1 MSNQI
6 FQTLKELATPLR
18 ASQCVLHKHELLIC
32 GGYDQRA
39 CYSYHILKNEYKLI
53 CEYPSDVQLNE
64 HCVIKLKSNRLLS
77 FGGNKYIKRYTLLM
91 KYVSVWDNIS
101 NKFNNYNQWIP
112 FTDDHNHPIII
123 GMNYYYNYE
132 GVRAVIGG
140 SNNHLLF
147 ITCYPKNIH
156 IFDLNRYQFIKHDTL
171 PILDCIGYHCFVL
184 KSENKQEQEMMKTNE
199 KNKIIK
205 CCYNN
210 SFQFHQLLVCNYI
223 APFNGYSYV
232 CINDIILFFGGFHYH
247 NTSKLVH
254 KYLIQENKWKTFQ
267 NTLPSPLFDCIAILN
282 EEYNNIHI
290 IGGQDNKRRTL
301 LTHMKTKIRIW
312 DVSHLVMICLF
323 ILMKNK

>member
-6 FQTLKELATPLR
+6 FQTLKE
-18 ASQCVLHKHELLIC
+18 
-32 GGYDQRA
+32 A

-64 HCVIKLKSNRLLS
+64 HCVVKLVDNNKNNKDRNQITLLS
-77 FGGNKYIKRYTLLM
+77 FGGNKHIKRHTLLM

-171 PILDCIGYHCFVL
+171 PILDCIGYHCF
-184 KSENKQEQEMMKTNE
+184 
-199 KNKIIK
+199 
-205 CCYNN
+205 
-210 SFQFHQLLVCNYI
+210 
-223 APFNGYSYV
+223 
-232 CINDIILFFGGFHYH
+232 
-247 NTSKLVH
+247 
-254 KYLIQENKWKTFQ
+254 
-267 NTLPSPLFDCIAILN
+267 
-282 EEYNNIHI
+282 
-290 IGGQDNKRRTL
+290 
-301 LTHMKTKIRIW
+301 
-312 DVSHLVMICLF
+312 
-323 ILMKNK
+323 